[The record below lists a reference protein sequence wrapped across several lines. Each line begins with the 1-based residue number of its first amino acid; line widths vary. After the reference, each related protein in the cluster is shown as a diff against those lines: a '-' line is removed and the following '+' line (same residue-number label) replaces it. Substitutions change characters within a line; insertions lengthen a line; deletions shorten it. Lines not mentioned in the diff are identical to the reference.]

1 MTQSEIKALLVS
13 ADPDIKHYFS
23 MHNSE
28 EPYSYWEETQQIGP
42 VQDDLH
48 DVADQAW
55 RFYVHRYTRTE
66 GDPVAGAIFETLD
79 QDPRTTV
86 IWRTDFDRD
95 SGYIHHIFEC
105 EGY

>member
-1 MTQSEIKALLVS
+1 MTLTEIKAMLVS
-13 ADPDIKHYFS
+13 ADANIKHYFS
-23 MHNSE
+23 MHGSE
-28 EPYSYWEETQQIGP
+28 ESYSYWEETQQIGP
-42 VQDDLH
+42 VCDDQH

-55 RFYVHRYTRTE
+55 RFYVHRFTRTE
-66 GDPVAGAIFETLD
+66 GDSVAAAIFEALD